1 MVYSM
6 LSLTP
11 DGGILARLPLN
22 EVYEGWVCQ
31 ILNGTFGGNKEYN
44 FTGNVA
50 TTVTDK
56 PIDINVRLTPA
67 VPIPARP
74 ARYFLD
80 ILANGNNITLD
91 LVDDSIMAP
100 SIDYKRNETTT
111 YTRPSVV
118 FNRKVHWKQA
128 CVVREIK
135 YNYSEYPATIEFTI
149 TTQSPIL
156 NGPEFSIY
164 MGLGNQTWQQ
174 SIANTQLLYDKLYST
189 IGYLD
194 IKKLQVGLPPIGDAS
209 FQLFNNAL
217 PQFHAKLIGS
227 SRTDNGLFTMTKTD
241 SGGRNFEISG
251 GYQALSSTCYASVAY
266 PAITIPNLSAF
277 MNWIRPPAKFTL
289 PNYGNC
295 YLAMDLVMI
304 RKGL

>member
-1 MVYSM
+1 MAYSM
-6 LSLTP
+6 LTIKP
-11 DGGILARLPLN
+11 EGGIIARFPLN
-22 EVYEGWVCQ
+22 QVHEGWVCQ

-74 ARYFLD
+74 ARYILD
-80 ILANGNNITLD
+80 ILANGNNLTID

-100 SIDYKRNETTT
+100 SILYKLNETTT
-111 YTRPSVV
+111 YTQPSIL
-118 FNRKVHWKQA
+118 FNRKVHWSQA

-156 NGPEFSIY
+156 YGPEFSIY
-164 MGLGNQTWQQ
+164 MGFGNQTWQQ
-174 SIANTQLLYDKLYST
+174 SIANTQKLYDELFRM

-194 IKKLQVGLPPIGDAS
+194 IKKLQIGLPPIGDAS

-227 SRTDNGLFTMTKTD
+227 SSTDNGLFTMTKTET
-241 SGGRNFEISG
+241 GERRFEISG
-251 GYQALSSTCYASVAY
+251 GYQALSSLCYASEAY

-277 MNWIRPPAKFTL
+277 MNRIRPPAKFTL

-295 YLAMDLVMI
+295 YLAMDLIMI

>member
-1 MVYSM
+1 MAYSM
-6 LSLTP
+6 LTIKP
-11 DGGILARLPLN
+11 EGGIIARFPLN
-22 EVYEGWVCQ
+22 QVHEGWVCQ

-44 FTGNVA
+44 FTGNVV

-74 ARYFLD
+74 ARYILD
-80 ILANGNNITLD
+80 ILANGNNLTID

-100 SIDYKRNETTT
+100 SILYKLNETTT
-111 YTRPSVV
+111 YTQPSIS
-118 FNRKVHWKQA
+118 FNRKVHWSQA

-149 TTQSPIL
+149 TTQSPVL
-156 NGPEFSIY
+156 YGPEFSIY
-164 MGLGNQTWQQ
+164 MGFGNQTWNQ
-174 SIANTQLLYDKLYST
+174 SIVNTQKLYDELFRV

-194 IKKLQVGLPPIGDAS
+194 IKKLQIGLPPIGDAS

-227 SRTDNGLFTMTKTD
+227 SSTDNGLFTMTKTET
-241 SGGRNFEISG
+241 GERRFEISG
-251 GYQALSSTCYASVAY
+251 GYQALSSLCYASEAY

-277 MNWIRPPAKFTL
+277 MNRIRPPAKFAL

-295 YLAMDLVMI
+295 YLAMDLIMI

>member
-1 MVYSM
+1 M
-6 LSLTP
+6 LTIKP
-11 DGGILARLPLN
+11 DGGIVAGFPLN
-22 EVYEGWVCQ
+22 VVHEGWVCQ

-56 PIDINVRLTPA
+56 PIDINVRLTPT

-74 ARYFLD
+74 ARYILD
-80 ILANGNNITLD
+80 VLANGNNMTID

-100 SIDYKRNETTT
+100 SILYKLNETTT
-111 YTRPSVV
+111 YTQPSVL
-118 FNRKVHWKQA
+118 FNRKVYWKQA

-149 TTQSPIL
+149 TTKSPVL
-156 NGPEFSIY
+156 YGPEFSIY
-164 MGLGNQTWQQ
+164 MGFGNQTWQQ
-174 SIANTQLLYDKLYST
+174 SIENTQKLYDVLFKT

-194 IKKLQVGLPPIGDAS
+194 IKKLQIGLPPIGNAS

-217 PQFHAKLIGS
+217 PQFHAKLVGS
-227 SRTDNGLFTMTKTD
+227 SSTVNGLFTMTKTET
-241 SGGRNFEISG
+241 GERRFEISG
-251 GYQALSSTCYASVAY
+251 GYQDLSSLCYASEAY
-266 PAITIPNLSAF
+266 PSITIPNLSAF
-277 MNWIRPPAKFTL
+277 MNRIRPPAKFTI

>member
-1 MVYSM
+1 M
-6 LSLTP
+6 LTIKP
-11 DGGILARLPLN
+11 DGGIIASFPLN
-22 EVYEGWVCQ
+22 KVHEGWVCQ

-67 VPIPARP
+67 VPIPKRP
-74 ARYFLD
+74 ARYILD
-80 ILANGNNITLD
+80 VLANGNNMTID
-91 LVDDSIMAP
+91 LVDDSVMAP
-100 SIDYKRNETTT
+100 SILYKLNETTT
-111 YTRPSVV
+111 YTQPSVL
-118 FNRKVHWKQA
+118 FNRTVHWKQN

-149 TTQSPIL
+149 TTQSPVL
-156 NGPEFSIY
+156 YGPEFSIY
-164 MGLGNQTWQQ
+164 MGFGNQTWQQ
-174 SIANTQLLYDKLYST
+174 SIANTQKLYDVLFKT

-194 IKKLQVGLPPIGDAS
+194 IKKLQIGLPPIGDAS

-227 SRTDNGLFTMTKTD
+227 SHTDNGLFTMTKTET
-241 SGGRNFEISG
+241 GERRFEISG
-251 GYQALSSTCYASVAY
+251 GYQALSSLCYASEAY

-277 MNWIRPPAKFTL
+277 MNRIRPPAKFTV